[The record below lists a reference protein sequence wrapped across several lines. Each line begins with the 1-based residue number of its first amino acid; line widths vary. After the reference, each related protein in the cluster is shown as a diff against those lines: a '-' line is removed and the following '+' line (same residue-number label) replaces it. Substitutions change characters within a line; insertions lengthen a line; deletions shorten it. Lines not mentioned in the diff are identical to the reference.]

1 MKDILLKNSKV
12 FNFNFKGC
20 PFVAVMDWLFSK
32 SYTSCQKLAYI
43 FQNVG
48 FLPKQNKMFRRRL

>member
-1 MKDILLKNSKV
+1 MKDILLKNTKV

-43 FQNVG
+43 F
-48 FLPKQNKMFRRRL
+48 